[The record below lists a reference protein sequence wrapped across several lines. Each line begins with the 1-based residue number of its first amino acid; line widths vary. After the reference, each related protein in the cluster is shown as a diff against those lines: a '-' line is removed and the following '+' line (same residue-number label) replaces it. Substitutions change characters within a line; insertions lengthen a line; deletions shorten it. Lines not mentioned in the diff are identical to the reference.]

1 MTVPK
6 KPLTKNESA
15 IQLGNVLKYA
25 SRGGSTKAG
34 ILNKIKKLLIKPK
47 STKSSSKVTEVQ
59 TRPKKSLQNQKT
71 PKIKYGS
78 SSIETTES
86 LQGLTKKHGEK
97 LSPLRKAYLTKKHP
111 KADMESLKYK
121 TKFYKKHGKK
131 LVIGNKKSLFDN
143 PVNNPKP

>member
-59 TRPKKSLQNQKT
+59 TRPKKSLQNQKVNKSAKV
-71 PKIKYGS
+71 PI
-78 SSIETTES
+78 
-86 LQGLTKKHGEK
+86 EK
-97 LSPLRKAYLTKKHP
+97 LEQEHAVKTVVNKLNARTPIKIPRINYKRVADEWKK
-111 KADMESLKYK
+111 
-121 TKFYKKHGKK
+121 KKGKK
-131 LVIGNKKSLFDN
+131 
-143 PVNNPKP
+143 